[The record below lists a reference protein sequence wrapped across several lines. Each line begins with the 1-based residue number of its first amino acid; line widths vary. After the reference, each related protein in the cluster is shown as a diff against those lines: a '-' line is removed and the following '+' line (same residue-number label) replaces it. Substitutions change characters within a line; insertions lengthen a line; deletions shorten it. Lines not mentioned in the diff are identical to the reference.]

1 MKMSSNILSK
11 KINIYLIGNIFFIG
25 KKPNLKVLLY
35 AVILSFLQPISEI
48 ILEIKYFSDFNF
60 SDVFLSIGVLLILFC
75 LQSVIKN
82 WDMLLRF
89 TRKYIKLKLN
99 IILILGIEILIGY
112 MIFNFIGQFF
122 IYALLGS
129 FFWVTSGFLRIII
142 QATKA
147 LFYENSN
154 ELAKLIQCYS
164 YLRISYFTLL
174 LILLF
179 NKIQLI
185 SHMKS
190 ILIQLENMNDY
201 LNFSIYIAF
210 WFCLIF
216 VYSHFMLNLYPYF
229 TKDPEVVKSIKII
242 QFISLKEKGR
252 SFKEM
257 MGNFNDYSESLMQ
270 DKLNRLIYSG
280 FVEKDRKYKLAPHQK
295 YYKKMG

>member
-1 MKMSSNILSK
+1 MSSDILSK
-11 KINIYLIGNIFFIG
+11 KINVYLIGNIFFIR

-48 ILEIKYFSDFNF
+48 ILEINYLSDFNF
-60 SDVFLSIGVLLILFC
+60 SDVFLSIGVMLILFC

-82 WDMLLRF
+82 RDMLLRF
-89 TRKYIKLKLN
+89 TRKYIKLKVDIVLT
-99 IILILGIEILIGY
+99 LGVEILLGY
-112 MIFNFIGQFF
+112 MIFNLIEQFF

-142 QATKA
+142 QSTKA

-154 ELAKLIQCYS
+154 ELAKLIQSYS

-174 LILLF
+174 LILLL
-179 NKIQLI
+179 NKIQFI
-185 SHMKS
+185 SQIKS

-201 LNFSIYIAF
+201 LDISIYIAF

-216 VYSHFMLNLYPYF
+216 VYSHFMFNLYPYF
-229 TKDPEVVKSIKII
+229 TNNPEVVKSIKII

-257 MGNFNDYSESLMQ
+257 MDNFNDYSKPLMQ
-270 DKLNRLIYSG
+270 DKLNRLMYSG
-280 FVEKDRKYKLAPHQK
+280 FVEKNRKYKLAPHQK
-295 YYKKMG
+295 YYKKM